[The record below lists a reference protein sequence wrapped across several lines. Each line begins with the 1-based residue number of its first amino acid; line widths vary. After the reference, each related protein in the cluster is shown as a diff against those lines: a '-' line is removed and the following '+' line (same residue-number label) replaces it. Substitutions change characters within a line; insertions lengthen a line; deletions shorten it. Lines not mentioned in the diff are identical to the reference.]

1 MSEPP
6 RRERRSPMV
15 VLLDAAMKL
24 AVSAQAGPQPRLEP
38 AGQARRTARTWLV
51 LGALLAIGGTIAV
64 VTVLLQG
71 PDDLS
76 SLPPH
81 TPARTTVAGDTSSSE
96 SASALPATSGATG
109 TAPAPGTA
117 PTTAAPGAGP
127 SAPLLPPTSSRPTER
142 ATVPSAVALT
152 ARYSAANGT
161 GLLGYR
167 AEVAVAN
174 PGTAG
179 HDGWELTLTLPRPT
193 LQIAAVSGATARQD
207 GATWTFA
214 PDATTR
220 SVPAGGSVVVS
231 FEVRGATLLDAAPQ
245 ACQIDG
251 RRCAGVGPTDPPPA

>member
-1 MSEPP
+1 M
-6 RRERRSPMV
+6 
-15 VLLDAAMKL
+15 
-24 AVSAQAGPQPRLEP
+24 
-38 AGQARRTARTWLV
+38 
-51 LGALLAIGGTIAV
+51 

-220 SVPAGGSVVVS
+220 SVPAGARSWCPS
-231 FEVRGATLLDAAPQ
+231 RSGAPPCWTRHPRPARSTAGAAP
-245 ACQIDG
+245 ASARPIRHRHEHPSVAV
-251 RRCAGVGPTDPPPA
+251 RRPHFPPAG